1 MAKDKKLEKVSANT
15 DYVIRLLEPI
25 QFIEGGRILPIGAI
39 ITVLAEKGK
48 ELIELKQAEK
58 L

>member
-1 MAKDKKLEKVSANT
+1 MAKKKEISENT
-15 DYVIRLLEPI
+15 DYVVRLLEPM

-39 ITVLAEKGK
+39 ITVISEKGK

-58 L
+58 I